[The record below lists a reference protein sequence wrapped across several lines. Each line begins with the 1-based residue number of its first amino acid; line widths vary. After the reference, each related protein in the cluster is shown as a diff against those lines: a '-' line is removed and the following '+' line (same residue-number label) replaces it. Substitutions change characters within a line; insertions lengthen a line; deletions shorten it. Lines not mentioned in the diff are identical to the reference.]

1 MATAP
6 PTTPSTAAPANASSK
21 PEEVWTF
28 VGEDMKVDGA
38 LTTGSPLS
46 IAGEIVGAVTSARD
60 IEVAEDAIVRGSITG
75 HDVVVAG
82 TVHGP
87 VNANGQLFILASGS
101 VTGDISVR
109 SILIEEGG
117 TLAGRCN
124 MTS

>member
-6 PTTPSTAAPANASSK
+6 PTTSSPTPVNAPSAT
-21 PEEVWTF
+21 EEAWTF
-28 VGEDMKVDGA
+28 VGEDMKVEGS

-46 IAGEIVGAVTSARD
+46 IAGEVIGTVNSARD

-82 TVHGP
+82 AVHGP

-124 MTS
+124 MTG